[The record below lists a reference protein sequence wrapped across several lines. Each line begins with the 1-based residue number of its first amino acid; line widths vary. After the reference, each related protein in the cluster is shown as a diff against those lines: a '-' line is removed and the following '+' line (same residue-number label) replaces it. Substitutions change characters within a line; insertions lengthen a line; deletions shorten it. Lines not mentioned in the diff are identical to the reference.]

1 MWRKNRVGTL
11 FLHVP
16 LGTLLEIKHF
26 SLNYLFPL
34 QNKQFP
40 TQKHLHIFKNLY
52 QPKRAGPLINWSWQ
66 ICLAFFTCTLK
77 SIVVIDYYLISSFHC
92 LRHLRKQVPSIN
104 ISASCSFSSAKT
116 NSYASW
122 GAKLKVKILD
132 KFGFVAINISES
144 QIKFLSAFIMTDV
157 FLYFGRS
164 CDHHHI
170 HSQTVSIFL
179 VRGWMLY
186 KAKF

>member
-66 ICLAFFTCTLK
+66 IYLAFFTCTLK

-144 QIKFLSAFIMTDV
+144 QIEFLSAFIMTDV